1 MDNDQSQPEQ
11 VNKGRNIKIAVICVL
26 LLLPIVFLLVKFS
39 KPPAGGSDEK
49 AQGAAA
55 PAAIDIAAYENAAK
69 TNPTF
74 DNYISLSNAYINSN
88 MPGKS
93 VDPLMK
99 AIEMNPK
106 SAIAYNNLGV
116 AYTMLQQY
124 TKGIEACSKALAI
137 DSSFQLAKNNLNWAN
152 SEKKNVDT
160 FIEKQSETPEA
171 SRDAQF
177 YTNLGLAY
185 LKIGDYDK
193 SIEAWNQ
200 IFKYDPKSIVALNN
214 IGTAFMM
221 KNQVEDA
228 AAVFKQA
235 VENAPDDQLS
245 KNNLAWAMAESAKLK
260 KQ

>member
-11 VNKGRNIKIAVICVL
+11 MNKSRNIKIAVISIL

-39 KPPAGGSDEK
+39 KSPDGAVDQK
-49 AQGAAA
+49 TQNAAA
-55 PAAIDIAAYENAAK
+55 PPIDIAAFENAVK
-69 TNPTF
+69 SNPTF
-74 DNYISLSNAYINSN
+74 DNYIGLSNAYVNSN

-99 AIEMNPK
+99 AIELNPK

-124 TKGIEACSKALAI
+124 NKGIEACTRALEI

-152 SEKKNVDT
+152 SEKKNVIA
-160 FIEKQSETPEA
+160 FLEKQSETPEA

-177 YTNLGLAY
+177 YTNYGLAY
-185 LKIGDYDK
+185 LKLGDYDK

-221 KNQVEDA
+221 KNQVDDA
-228 AAVFKQA
+228 VAVFKKA
-235 VENAPDDQLS
+235 VEYAPEDQLS